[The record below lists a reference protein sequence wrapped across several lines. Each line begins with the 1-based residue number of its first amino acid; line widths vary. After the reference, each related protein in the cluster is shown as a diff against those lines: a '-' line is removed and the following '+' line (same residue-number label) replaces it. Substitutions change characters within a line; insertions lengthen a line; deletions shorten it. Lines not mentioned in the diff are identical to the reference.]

1 MKIVKVFLILVVLCV
16 PLVAFS
22 STIKVYDAFNSS
34 SLTGWTVVSGNWR
47 VINGRLTQT
56 DVKEKMALI
65 TIPVDQ
71 SGIMMY
77 EFDLKYIRGG
87 EDNYAGFGVH
97 ICTSNPSMRRS
108 WGNGRSLLGWVT
120 WDPNEYGR
128 PGAFIQVYESR
139 GPTEMG
145 LYRRIFPSS
154 DPIRHGALL
163 PVRSDYLKTEFLGE
177 TVPFRLQLDT
187 RTGRGKFFDPFVP
200 KKYFC
205 SFDLGG
211 PIRPGSYFSF
221 RTNSVSVSVDNVKI
235 SKMD

>member
-1 MKIVKVFLILVVLCV
+1 MKIVKVFLILAVLCV

-34 SLTGWTVVSGNWR
+34 SLTGWDVVSGDWR

-56 DVKEKMALI
+56 DVNEKMAMI

-77 EFDLKYIRGG
+77 EFDLQYVDGG
-87 EDNYAGFGVH
+87 QDNYAGFGIH
-97 ICTSNPSMRRS
+97 ICVGDPSMKRS

-120 WDPNEYGR
+120 WDPGEYGR
-128 PGAFIQVYESR
+128 PGAFIQVYESM
-139 GPTEMG
+139 GPTDMG
-145 LYRRIFPSS
+145 LYTRIFPSP
-154 DPIRHGALL
+154 DPLMYGNLL
-163 PVRSDYLKTEFLGE
+163 PVRSDYLKTEYLSY
-177 TVPFRLQLDT
+177 TVPIRLQVDT
-187 RTGRGKFFDPFVP
+187 RTGRGKFFDPSNP
-200 KKYFC
+200 KKYFY

>member
-1 MKIVKVFLILVVLCV
+1 MKIVKVFLILVVLCI

-34 SLTGWTVVSGNWR
+34 SLTGWNVVSGNWR

-56 DVKEKMALI
+56 DVNEKMAMI

-77 EFDLKYIRGG
+77 EFDLRYLDGG
-87 EDNYAGFGVH
+87 QDNYAGFGIH
-97 ICTSNPSMRRS
+97 ICVGNPSTRRS

-120 WDPNEYGR
+120 WDPDQYGR
-128 PGAFIQVYESR
+128 PGAFIQVYQST
-139 GPTEMG
+139 GPTSMG
-145 LYRRIFPSS
+145 LYTRIFPSP
-154 DPIRHGALL
+154 DPLKDGDLLPIR
-163 PVRSDYLKTEFLGE
+163 SEYLKTEYLSY
-177 TVPFRLQLDT
+177 TVPIRLQVDT
-187 RTGRGKFFDPFVP
+187 RTGRGKFFDPANP
-200 KKYFC
+200 KKYFY

-221 RTNSVSVSVDNVKI
+221 RTNSVSVSIDNVKI
-235 SKMD
+235 SKLD

>member
-1 MKIVKVFLILVVLCV
+1 MKIVKVFLILAVLCV

-34 SLTGWTVVSGNWR
+34 SLTGWTTVSGNWR

-56 DVKEKMALI
+56 DVNEKMALI

-77 EFDLKYIRGG
+77 EFDLKYIKGG

-97 ICTSNPSMRRS
+97 ICTSNPSMGRS

-120 WDPNEYGR
+120 WDPGQYGR
-128 PGAFIQVYESR
+128 PGAFIQVYEST
-139 GPTEMG
+139 GPTNMG

-154 DPIRHGALL
+154 DPMRHGNLL
-163 PVRSDYLKTEFLGE
+163 PVSSDYLKTEFLNY
-177 TVPFRLQLDT
+177 TVPFRLQVDT
-187 RTGRGKFFDPFVP
+187 RTGRGKFFDPMDP
-200 KKYFC
+200 KKHFY

-221 RTNSVSVSVDNVKI
+221 RTNSVSVSLDNVKI